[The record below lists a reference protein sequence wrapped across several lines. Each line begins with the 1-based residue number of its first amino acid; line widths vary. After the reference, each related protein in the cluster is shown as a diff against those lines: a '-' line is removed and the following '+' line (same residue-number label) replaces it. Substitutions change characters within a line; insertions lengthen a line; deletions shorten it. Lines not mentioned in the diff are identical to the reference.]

1 MEEKTTSQS
10 LKTKSNQEKLFKD
23 AVVQVKVLSPLY
35 TGNDILDAFLEVDLQ
50 DLQRQATTLDNYAI
64 YADSIYRIPRALE
77 TLAEGLDY

>member
-10 LKTKSNQEKLFKD
+10 LETKSNQEKLFKD
-23 AVVQVKVLSPLY
+23 AVVRVKVLSALY

-50 DLQRQATTLDNYAI
+50 DLQRTLDNYAI

>member
-10 LKTKSNQEKLFKD
+10 LETKSNQEKLFKD
-23 AVVQVKVLSPLY
+23 AVVRVNVLSALY

-50 DLQRQATTLDNYAI
+50 DLQRTLDNYAI

>member
-10 LKTKSNQEKLFKD
+10 LETKSNQEKLFKD
-23 AVVQVKVLSPLY
+23 AVVRVKVLSALY
-35 TGNDILDAFLEVDLQ
+35 TGNDILDAFLEVHLQ
-50 DLQRQATTLDNYAI
+50 DLQRTLDNYAI